1 MPFTNDDHH
10 LPRPANT
17 PAFSF
22 FDTRPPRGAAKRQPS
37 PENEVLIPVSA
48 LCLKVPG
55 TQGEE
60 LVVHREGCDDYVFLF
75 EALDDATDYARAAE
89 SALGF
94 SPEIGRVRVAELH
107 FRTARYK
114 PAVGDQIDVTLRGAQ
129 SGW

>member
-1 MPFTNDDHH
+1 MTFPNDDHH

-17 PAFSF
+17 PTFSF
-22 FDTRPPRGAAKRQPS
+22 FDTRPPRGKRQPS
-37 PENEVLIPVSA
+37 PEGDVLIPVSA

-55 TQGEE
+55 TRGEE
-60 LVVHREGCDDYVFLF
+60 LVVHREGNDDYVFLF
-75 EALDDATDYARAAE
+75 EALDDASDYARAAE

-114 PAVGDQIDVTLRGAQ
+114 PAVGDQIDVTLRTQ